1 MATASVEQE
10 PILSKPTLPAGEAEA
25 EAAEVVVATII
36 KRGNPTIETTT
47 ITTTT
52 ITTTTTYRLPE
63 TMETIETLAVIHVGE
78 IILKRRRSSSSEVVE
93 LITTITTTAKRSSN
107 EAVVIIPTSAKRME
121 ETMPTAIL
129 IIEVA
134 RKIITGSQLLGN
146 Q

>member
-1 MATASVEQE
+1 MAMASVEQE

-36 KRGNPTIETTT
+36 KRGNPTIE
-47 ITTTT
+47 TTT

>member
-1 MATASVEQE
+1 MAMASVEQE

-47 ITTTT
+47 I
-52 ITTTTTYRLPE
+52 ITTTATYRLPE